1 MCEVNKFRQNG
12 NPTEKQLRAG
22 NTAERVKTEAGGSRR
37 PVWGRGGESA
47 TVRPPEREGAR
58 GRLGTGRR
66 NEEMLQT
73 RNAKRPPGGQL
84 RSRPRDGRAVPM
96 PPRPR
101 SRDSKTGTASS
112 GEQRHGVLSNVPLLA
127 VFPVKGMGIPRP
139 EMRLFGV
146 RIILSRKRLGIDKCR
161 EGSPPAP

>member
-1 MCEVNKFRQNG
+1 
-12 NPTEKQLRAG
+12 
-22 NTAERVKTEAGGSRR
+22 
-37 PVWGRGGESA
+37 
-47 TVRPPEREGAR
+47 
-58 GRLGTGRR
+58 
-66 NEEMLQT
+66 MLQT

-112 GEQRHGVLSNVPLLA
+112 GEQRHGVLYNVPLLA
-127 VFPVKGMGIPRP
+127 VFPVQGMGIPRP

-146 RIILSRKRLGIDKCR
+146 RIILSESGWESTSAGRVLHPPLSGLNAGHKRPFVKV
-161 EGSPPAP
+161 PPAHPAPQNPHPHPLRGREEHSYRGRESATPDEFAKIAVTSCPLPYVFLVAAP